1 MIVGEG
7 EERERLEG
15 LARSLG
21 LNDSVLFV
29 GGQPREMVA
38 MYLAAADVF
47 LFPTERAES
56 FGFVLAEAMASG
68 LPVVASETGALREV
82 IGRPGVNGLLV
93 PPGNVDAL
101 ANVMRMLLANEA
113 LRRRLGEAA
122 RRRVLAEYTVERMV
136 EQTLEVYRFAI
147 GRSGLLQLR
156 SAVAML
162 PWVSLS
168 IARAGRRATRVS
180 ALWSSKR
187 FGIP

>member
-1 MIVGEG
+1 
-7 EERERLEG
+7 
-15 LARSLG
+15 
-21 LNDSVLFV
+21 
-29 GGQPREMVA
+29 
-38 MYLAAADVF
+38 
-47 LFPTERAES
+47 
-56 FGFVLAEAMASG
+56 
-68 LPVVASETGALREV
+68 
-82 IGRPGVNGLLV
+82 VNGLLV

-101 ANVMRMLLANEA
+101 ANVMRMLLADEA

-180 ALWSSKR
+180 ALWSSKALR
-187 FGIP
+187 YPVKPFFVPGALRKLHDGRRRVDSLSELYEFVDGTRLPRDTDWYRVSS